1 MSVSVDDFIKKV
13 KMYNPDGINIV
24 RKAYELAYNLHKGQ
38 YRQSG
43 EEYIIHP
50 LTVAYILADMHV
62 DTDTLCAALL
72 HDTVEDT
79 DITLDEIRELF
90 NDDVCLLVDGVTKIS
105 RMNFSSEKDL
115 VNANIRKIV
124 TGITKDI
131 RIIIIKLADRLHNMR
146 TLGFKRPSKQLE
158 NAQETLDIYVNL
170 AYNIGAYRIKNE
182 LEDLSFKYIN
192 DYEYNRIF
200 RARNKIIFKNENVI
214 NDMVNEIRYNL
225 EKIDI
230 DSDIY
235 VIYKNIYG
243 IYKRLINSN
252 NNNINDIHDLCS
264 VVLNVSN
271 VGACYMALGCIHSLY
286 FPINYHFKDYICRP
300 KTNMYRSIHTTVFG
314 KNNMLLQAQIRTYE
328 MDKIDNNGIS
338 AYWDIYKGNARM
350 AMQEDIEKKY
360 QFFDSL
366 VELDNMFPNNDDF
379 AMRLSDEL
387 FSDKVYVYGGNG
399 NVMEM
404 PVGSTVVDYVY
415 KIGGDVSN
423 LFGAW
428 VNDEIVGLD
437 YVLKNGDRVVAIDN
451 EYIGGI
457 KVSWEDF
464 VKTSLAK
471 KKIREFKGK
480 SYY

>member
-1 MSVSVDDFIKKV
+1 
-13 KMYNPDGINIV
+13 
-24 RKAYELAYNLHKGQ
+24 
-38 YRQSG
+38 
-43 EEYIIHP
+43 
-50 LTVAYILADMHV
+50 MHV

-235 VIYKNIYG
+235 VIYKNIY
-243 IYKRLINSN
+243 
-252 NNNINDIHDLCS
+252 
-264 VVLNVSN
+264 
-271 VGACYMALGCIHSLY
+271 
-286 FPINYHFKDYICRP
+286 
-300 KTNMYRSIHTTVFG
+300 
-314 KNNMLLQAQIRTYE
+314 
-328 MDKIDNNGIS
+328 
-338 AYWDIYKGNARM
+338 
-350 AMQEDIEKKY
+350 
-360 QFFDSL
+360 
-366 VELDNMFPNNDDF
+366 
-379 AMRLSDEL
+379 
-387 FSDKVYVYGGNG
+387 
-399 NVMEM
+399 
-404 PVGSTVVDYVY
+404 
-415 KIGGDVSN
+415 
-423 LFGAW
+423 
-428 VNDEIVGLD
+428 EI
-437 YVLKNGDRVVAIDN
+437 
-451 EYIGGI
+451 
-457 KVSWEDF
+457 
-464 VKTSLAK
+464 
-471 KKIREFKGK
+471 
-480 SYY
+480 